1 MQQVINYILGIGG
14 ILGGIITVYKM
25 ISKPNIAQ
33 DKEIIKMKGEIGY
46 NKKGIA
52 EIKKKTD
59 KIDSKIDKM
68 MTKHLP
74 HLEMAIVKLE
84 TTVEVLS
91 KRIK

>member
-14 ILGGIITVYKM
+14 ILGGIITAYKM

-33 DKEIIKMKGEIGY
+33 DQRLIKVEGEVKY
-46 NKKGIA
+46 NRTGIA
-52 EIKKKTD
+52 ELKKKSD
-59 KIDSKIDKM
+59 KIDSKLDKIM
-68 MTKHLP
+68 NNHLK

-84 TTVEVLS
+84 TTVEGLS